1 MVVLNPDSGS
11 FSTYADRAIGSWAGF
26 SIGWL
31 YWCTLAMLMGWEAYV
46 AGKILNNWFPFIPIW
61 VYMTVV
67 IVALVVVNLQN
78 VKNYGEFEFWFALI
92 KVIAIV
98 VFLVIGSLAIMHL
111 W

>member
-1 MVVLNPDSGS
+1 MLGEMAVLNPDSGS
-11 FSTYADRAIGSWAGF
+11 FSTYADRAIGRWAGF

-78 VKNYGEFEFWFALI
+78 VKTMVNSSSGLRSSKLSRLLF
-92 KVIAIV
+92 
-98 VFLVIGSLAIMHL
+98 SL
-111 W
+111 